1 MSLFSLVWRN
11 SCRQPWRLALT
22 LLSVTVAF
30 FLFTALAGIDHALN
44 ASVAGSNQLRLMT
57 SHRVSLTRSLPLHYQ
72 QKIAALPGVAEV
84 SHASW
89 FGGFFRDET
98 GQLAM
103 TAVAADNYFSLFPEF
118 ELAPAQLAAWQ
129 GNRAGL
135 VIGPAVADKYQ
146 WRVGDRVPLQSSIW
160 MNREG
165 SYTWEFEVMAIYRGR
180 EADTD
185 PARVF
190 LPHGYFDEA
199 RAYGRHG
206 VGWYSIRLGEVG
218 DAGRVAA
225 AVDALFANASDATRT
240 TTEQVFVKEQ
250 ARQFVDMA
258 MVIRVVVAAVFFSLM
273 LIVCNTMVQSVR
285 ERLHEL
291 AMMKALGFSSLRLA
305 GQLFFEALL
314 LLGAGAAAGALVAG
328 LSLALIQRGFA
339 ELLPGIAILPLHYGA
354 AALLALAAALV
365 SCLWPAWTVSRLAIS
380 TTLGG
385 R

>member
-1 MSLFSLVWRN
+1 MNLLFLVWRN
-11 SCRQPWRLALT
+11 ACRQPWRLALT

-57 SHRVSLTRSLPLHYQ
+57 SHRVSLTRSLPLQYQ
-72 QKIAALPGVAEV
+72 QKIAALPGVAV

-89 FGGFFRDET
+89 FGGFFRDES

-118 ELAPAQLAAWQ
+118 ELAPGQLAAWQ
-129 GNRAGL
+129 GNRTGL
-135 VIGPAVADKYQ
+135 VIGQAVADKYQ
-146 WRVGDRVPLQSSIW
+146 WRVGDRVPIQSSIW
-160 MNREG
+160 MNRQG
-165 SYTWEFEVMAIYRGR
+165 SFTWEFEVMAIYRGR

-190 LPHGYFDEA
+190 LHHGYFDEA

-206 VGWYSIRLGEVG
+206 VGWYSTRLAQAG
-218 DAGRVAA
+218 DAGAVAA
-225 AVDALFANASDATRT
+225 AIDALFVNASDATRT

-291 AMMKALGFSSLRLA
+291 AMMKALGFSSSRLA

-314 LLGAGAAAGALVAG
+314 LLGGGALVGA
-328 LSLALIQRGFA
+328 LLARASLALLQRGFA
-339 ELLPGIAILPLHYGA
+339 DLLPGIDIMPFHYGA

-365 SCLWPAWTVSRLAIS
+365 SSLWPAWAVRRLAIS
-380 TTLGG
+380 QTLGG